1 MITLEIVKNCFQIQY
16 SNQDLLQAE
25 LVECLERDGFKSIL
39 EAVGAD
45 YRQVIPIFIARQI
58 ENSVCLSMQARKKE
72 HMERA
77 LFISFVYQ
85 YFTRLTGPS
94 SFVVSAFSPPQNAQ
108 FLSLFF
114 FFLSFLGGVENFFC
128 FWYNMTTI
136 LK

>member
-1 MITLEIVKNCFQIQY
+1 
-16 SNQDLLQAE
+16 
-25 LVECLERDGFKSIL
+25 
-39 EAVGAD
+39 
-45 YRQVIPIFIARQI
+45 
-58 ENSVCLSMQARKKE
+58 MQARKKE

-114 FFLSFLGGVENFFC
+114 FPIFFGWSGEFFLFLVQYDNDFEV
-128 FWYNMTTI
+128 I
-136 LK
+136 E